1 MKNSKF
7 KTTSFFAAAKLI
19 IISTFFLATPLTG
32 LCDAIPGD
40 AHVSKYAPL
49 LAGKRV
55 ALVVNQTAVIGNKS
69 LVDTLLALKINIRK
83 IFAPEH
89 GFRGDAEAGANV
101 TDATDKKTGV
111 SVVSLYGKH
120 FKPSKIDMADIDV
133 VVYDIQDVGVR
144 FFTYISTL
152 HYVMEA
158 CAENKKE
165 LIVLDRPNPNGFY
178 VDGPVLEKSFSSF
191 VGMDPIPIVYGMTCG
206 EYAQMLNG
214 EGWLANAEKCDL
226 QVIKA
231 ENYTHKSQDRIPI
244 PPSPNLPTMAAIY
257 LYPSLGLFE
266 GTNVSVGRGTN
277 MPFEVVG
284 EPDFKE
290 NDTEFTPHSIPG
302 KAENPMYK
310 DQLCK
315 GIYLSRFAN
324 DYIKNSGQ
332 LYLFWLTGFYKNAS
346 EKSKFFTPFFD
357 KLAGTDQLRK
367 QIEQGMTPEDIRKS
381 WKPALEAFK
390 KIRVKYLI
398 YVDF

>member
-1 MKNSKF
+1 M
-7 KTTSFFAAAKLI
+7 
-19 IISTFFLATPLTG
+19 
-32 LCDAIPGD
+32 
-40 AHVSKYAPL
+40 

-55 ALVVNQTAVIGNKS
+55 ALVVNQTAVIGS
-69 LVDTLLALKINIRK
+69 TPLVDTLLALKINIRK

-101 TDATDKKTGV
+101 TDATDKKTGLA
-111 SVVSLYGKH
+111 VVSLYGKH
-120 FKPSKIDMADIDV
+120 FKPSKTDMADIDV

-158 CAENKKE
+158 CAENKKQ

-178 VDGPVLEKSFSSF
+178 VDGPILEKNFSSF
-191 VGMDPIPIVYGMTCG
+191 VGMDPVPIVYGMTCG
-206 EYAQMLNG
+206 EYAEMLNG

-226 QVIKA
+226 HVIKA
-231 ENYTHKSQDRIPI
+231 NNYTHKSQDKILI

-277 MPFEVVG
+277 IPFEVVG
-284 EPDFKE
+284 EPGFKE

-302 KAENPMYK
+302 KAENPVYK

-332 LYLFWLTGFYKNAS
+332 LYLFWLTGFYKDATD
-346 EKSKFFTPFFD
+346 KAKFFTPFFD

-381 WKPALEAFK
+381 WKPGIDSFK
-390 KIRVKYLI
+390 KIRAKYLL
-398 YVDF
+398 YDDF